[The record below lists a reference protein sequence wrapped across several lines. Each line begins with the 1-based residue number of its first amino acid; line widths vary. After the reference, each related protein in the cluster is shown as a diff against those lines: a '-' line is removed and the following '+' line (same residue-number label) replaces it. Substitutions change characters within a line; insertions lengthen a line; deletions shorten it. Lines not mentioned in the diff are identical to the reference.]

1 MNWVRSETGAADGG
15 YANWSEGTSVKFWWE
30 ITTVKMTCMNWVR
43 SETGAADGGYAN
55 WSEGTSVKFWWF
67 DGRDLTDNTRFPT
80 LEYDK
85 IQSKS
90 QSLKYTYSGAMYA
103 LLGSTL
109 S

>member
-1 MNWVRSETGAADGG
+1 
-15 YANWSEGTSVKFWWE
+15 
-30 ITTVKMTCMNWVR
+30 MTCMNWVR

-109 S
+109 SALAASFMIAF